1 MWPISGLRNPR
12 REQTPASIRI
22 YAVPDWIA
30 AFSPA
35 MTDELFIKVSKA
47 LSDPQRFALLRRIGQ
62 DAEVA
67 CMTLV
72 AEFPIT
78 QATISHH
85 MKELTEANLVTSR
98 KSGKCCYFTF
108 NASTMDEYRRQLTR
122 ALPGASAKARR
133 RPAAQAATPES
144 KA

>member
-1 MWPISGLRNPR
+1 
-12 REQTPASIRI
+12 
-22 YAVPDWIA
+22 
-30 AFSPA
+30 

-62 DAEVA
+62 EPEVA

-108 NASTMDEYRRQLTR
+108 NTGTMGEYRDQLTR
-122 ALPGASAKARR
+122 ILPGSGAKPRR
-133 RPAAQAATPES
+133 RAAARASSPAET